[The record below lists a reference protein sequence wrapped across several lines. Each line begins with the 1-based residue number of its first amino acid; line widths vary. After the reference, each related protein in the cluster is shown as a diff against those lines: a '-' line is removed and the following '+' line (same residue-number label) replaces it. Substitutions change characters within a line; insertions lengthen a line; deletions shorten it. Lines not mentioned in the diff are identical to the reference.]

1 MECWNC
7 QALLSELIDGT
18 LAGDERASV
27 EEHLA
32 RCAACAQV
40 HDELSII
47 VLAARDCHAYPLVP
61 PDERRIWMRIRNRL
75 IAEQQQ
81 LENARTATA
90 TTPTSNR
97 TGWLTRFLN
106 KKWQLSLPQLSAAM
120 AAIIV
125 VVSLVTAL
133 SLNALQRVT
142 VSRADSARSEAI
154 GVRPVALD
162 DYLRQQQLAIE
173 YWQQR
178 VNERRVRWN
187 PKMREAFDRNMQVI
201 DQAVQNSLRELERNP
216 HDEVSEEML
225 NVALREKMEL
235 LREFSEL

>member
-7 QALLSELIDGT
+7 QALLSELIDGA
-18 LAGDERASV
+18 LVGDERTNV
-27 EEHLA
+27 EAHLA
-32 RCAACAQV
+32 QCAACARV
-40 HDELSII
+40 RDELSVI
-47 VLAARDCHAYPLVP
+47 VLAARDCHAYPLTP
-61 PDERRIWMRIRNRL
+61 PDERRIWMRIRNQM

-81 LENARTATA
+81 RENVPAARP
-90 TTPTSNR
+90 TPSR
-97 TGWLTRFLN
+97 TGWLAQVLN

-133 SLNALQRVT
+133 ALNALQRGTALRTDV
-142 VSRADSARSEAI
+142 ARSDAAS
-154 GVRPVALD
+154 VRPVALD

>member
-7 QALLSELIDGT
+7 QALLSELIDGA
-18 LAGDERASV
+18 LVGDERTNV
-27 EEHLA
+27 EAHLA
-32 RCAACAQV
+32 QCAACARV
-40 HDELSII
+40 RDELSVI
-47 VLAARDCHAYPLVP
+47 VLAARDCHAYPLTP
-61 PDERRIWMRIRNRL
+61 PDERRIWMRIRNQM

-81 LENARTATA
+81 RENARAA
-90 TTPTSNR
+90 APTPSR
-97 TGWLTRFLN
+97 TGWLAQALN

-133 SLNALQRVT
+133 ALNALQRGT
-142 VSRADSARSEAI
+142 ASRADIVRSDAAS
-154 GVRPVALD
+154 VRPVALD